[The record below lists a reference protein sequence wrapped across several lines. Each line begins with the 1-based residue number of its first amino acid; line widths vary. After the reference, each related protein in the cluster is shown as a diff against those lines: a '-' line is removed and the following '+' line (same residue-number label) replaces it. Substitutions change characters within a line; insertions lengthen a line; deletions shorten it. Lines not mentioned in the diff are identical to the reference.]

1 MESRCL
7 EYRVISNKNVG
18 PFNIISRNNLVESS
32 SLKPFKFKTIFFFHI
47 RQTLISIEMGKP
59 ITLATMEVMLTANVF
74 TYYAGWCD
82 KITGKTIPAPGNLIF
97 LQIYNFIRCFFFVLF
112 FLQLQCRLIA
122 QSVVRSLYT
131 RKVTCLI
138 SEHRQLTAHQNVIKT
153 VLTHKFC
160 RVSQGRQKHCSNAGF
175 RRSAFS
181 CRD

>member
-97 LQIYNFIRCFFFVLF
+97 LQIYNFIRYFFFVFCF
-112 FLQLQCRLIA
+112 FAIA
-122 QSVVRSLYT
+122 MSTDSSVGSTFALY
-131 RKVTCLI
+131 
-138 SEHRQLTAHQNVIKT
+138 
-153 VLTHKFC
+153 
-160 RVSQGRQKHCSNAGF
+160 SQGYMFDLRTSPAHRMSSS
-175 RRSAFS
+175 RRS
-181 CRD
+181 RIGYIN